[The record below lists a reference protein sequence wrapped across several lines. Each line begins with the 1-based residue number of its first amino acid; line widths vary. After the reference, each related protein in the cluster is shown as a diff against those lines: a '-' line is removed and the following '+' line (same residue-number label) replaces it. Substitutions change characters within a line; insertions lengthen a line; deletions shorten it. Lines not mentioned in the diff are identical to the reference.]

1 LLNDSRWFCY
11 SLNFFSTLLSSTA
24 VFPQTKNK
32 NSFAKALT
40 GAKHS
45 SNLLNIRVTTTFR
58 KDSVK
63 HMNTQDKRAFK
74 NHLYEQFARIGKAL
88 SSSHRL
94 ELLEVL
100 AQGEHSVEELAKET
114 GMSVANASQHLQVLR
129 AAQLVEVRRE
139 GVYIFYRL
147 ADEQVFTLWQAL
159 RNVGEARIAEIDRIV
174 STYLH
179 DRDHLQPI
187 DATELLKRLAE
198 GQVILLDVRPVE
210 EYATAHIPGA
220 LSIPVAELETRLPEL
235 PQDREVVAYCRGPY
249 CVFADEAVTL
259 LRTNGYQASRLEQ
272 GLPDWRRLGLPVE
285 SGKGEH

>member
-1 LLNDSRWFCY
+1 
-11 SLNFFSTLLSSTA
+11 
-24 VFPQTKNK
+24 
-32 NSFAKALT
+32 
-40 GAKHS
+40 
-45 SNLLNIRVTTTFR
+45 
-58 KDSVK
+58 
-63 HMNTQDKRAFK
+63 
-74 NHLYEQFARIGKAL
+74 
-88 SSSHRL
+88 
-94 ELLEVL
+94 
-100 AQGEHSVEELAKET
+100 
-114 GMSVANASQHLQVLR
+114 
-129 AAQLVEVRRE
+129 
-139 GVYIFYRL
+139 
-147 ADEQVFTLWQAL
+147 
-159 RNVGEARIAEIDRIV
+159 
-174 STYLH
+174 LH
-179 DRDHLQPI
+179 ERDHLQPI